1 VRFRWRGVGDES
13 VSTIVKELVA
23 FLLSNFGCR
32 LWYIVSTQKGVYEI
46 LPFEFDRNQSA
57 L

>member
-32 LWYIVSTQKGVYEI
+32 LWYIVSTQKVVYEI